1 VSGISQTFR
10 NRLGSALHH
19 DGRSMREISRT
30 SGYSATYIKRLIDG
44 MRSNPTLA
52 FVEVISTTLN
62 CDPAWML
69 GFKEEA

>member
-1 VSGISQTFR
+1 
-10 NRLGSALHH
+10 
-19 DGRSMREISRT
+19 MREISRT